1 MVHAILSARVNQKR
15 HSDFSESARRSY
27 AGFDASTKSD
37 QSVRA
42 MENQSFRSLPEIRPT
57 VFIVDDDES
66 MRKSLAWL
74 VGSVDLV
81 AETFASSQAFLDAFD
96 PSRPGCVI
104 SDLRMPGMSGLELQ
118 ERLLAMGSKIPIIM
132 ITGYGD
138 VSSAVR
144 AMKAGAI
151 EFLEKPVRD
160 QVLLDSIQEAIERDL
175 SNRADLVEQLKV
187 GQRLSRLTRREREV
201 MALVIEGNSSKQIA
215 AALDV
220 SFKTVEAHR
229 SKVMKKMQAKNIPH
243 LIRMNLLQ
251 E

>member
-1 MVHAILSARVNQKR
+1 MVQAILSARVNQQS
-15 HSDFSESARRSY
+15 HSNLATSLEHSY
-27 AGFDASTKSD
+27 SGSHASYKPD
-37 QSVRA
+37 NSVRA
-42 MENQSFRSLPEIRPT
+42 MEHSTFRSLPEIRPT
-57 VFIVDDDES
+57 VFIVDDDEP

-74 VGSVDLV
+74 VGSVDLA
-81 AETFASSQAFLDAFD
+81 AETFGSSQAFLEAYD
-96 PSRPGCVI
+96 PSRAGCVI

-132 ITGYGD
+132 LTGYGD
-138 VSSAVR
+138 VNSAVR
-144 AMKAGAI
+144 AMKAGAV

-175 SNRADLVEQLKV
+175 VGRANLVEQIKV

-243 LIRMNLLQ
+243 LIRMNLSQ